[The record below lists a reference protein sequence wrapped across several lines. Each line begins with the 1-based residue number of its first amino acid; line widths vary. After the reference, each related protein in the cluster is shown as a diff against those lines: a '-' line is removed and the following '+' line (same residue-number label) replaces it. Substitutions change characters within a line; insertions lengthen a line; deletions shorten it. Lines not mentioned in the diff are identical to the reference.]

1 MKSEFYL
8 GANRVTIE
16 QQLIEKMFYETFMI
30 DNREMEPIQV
40 LGEAYLEEQKKDI
53 PDLSAIRFAQG
64 ELYFHF
70 KDYESAIFKWE
81 NIQNEWGQWAKKNT
95 ADAYFELGLLP
106 TAEDIYKTI
115 ATDDLTLHTEVSL
128 QLFSLYMERNKH
140 ELASN
145 VIKEIIELNP
155 DYPNV
160 TILARSFFEENGDWT
175 SAIDMMR
182 LLVMW
187 KRVGQNRWI
196 RTILSQ
202 H

>member
-30 DNREMEPIQV
+30 DNAVKEPIQV

-81 NIQNEWGQWAKKNT
+81 NIQNDWLVSAQRARTRFVRITALFASGDDGVSGQT
-95 ADAYFELGLLP
+95 TCP
-106 TAEDIYKTI
+106 
-115 ATDDLTLHTEVSL
+115 
-128 QLFSLYMERNKH
+128 
-140 ELASN
+140 
-145 VIKEIIELNP
+145 
-155 DYPNV
+155 
-160 TILARSFFEENGDWT
+160 
-175 SAIDMMR
+175 
-182 LLVMW
+182 
-187 KRVGQNRWI
+187 
-196 RTILSQ
+196 
-202 H
+202 